1 MILGGD
7 YWFIVGPCED
17 TIDQQNVKKEKS
29 VKVGF
34 HRQGDIMD
42 NEDFQ
47 LGIKDNL
54 SREKL
59 LQSLPHVRL
68 VFEIEKEHAEIDP
81 LSP

>member
-1 MILGGD
+1 M
-7 YWFIVGPCED
+7 
-17 TIDQQNVKKEKS
+17 KKEKS

-59 LQSLPHVRL
+59 LQSMPHVRL
-68 VFEIEKEHAEIDP
+68 AF
-81 LSP
+81 